1 MMIDKEYITTFQ
13 FHPDSNKVTFNTNER
28 DQFFDLLNHLIV
40 EHDLEIEEIFSPDD
54 NLQAVF
60 DYLVG
65 K

>member
-1 MMIDKEYITTFQ
+1 MIDKEYITTFQ
-13 FHPDSNKVTFNTNER
+13 FQPENNKVTFNTNHR
-28 DQFFDLLNHLIV
+28 DQFFDLLNRLIV
-40 EHDLEIEEIFSPDD
+40 EHDLDIEEIFSPDD